1 MEYRVKILDVGDADA
16 IIIEYK
22 EKITSPW
29 ITVLI
34 DAGNVGA
41 GDKIKENLKKT
52 DGKYVINYAFCT
64 HPDKDHKGGF
74 FDLLDDK
81 SVKIQNLCLMDPCD
95 YIGIEDFAKVK
106 KQDNARI
113 KARACWNHPED
124 KSKNLID
131 IAIKKGIFQNISID
145 SYFNNI
151 PITILGPSDD
161 FYREIV
167 LGMVS
172 NFAEIN
178 DSPDTSFYDEIA
190 KVFEED
196 AKSVI
201 DKDDD
206 DSYTNGSSLILLFE
220 PSENRKFLLT
230 GDASC
235 SSLADALFNTDK
247 DFANCILKVPHHG
260 SEHNLNTELID
271 FLSPSSAVISAKG
284 SRKHPNSG
292 IVYWLSKYCNVY
304 STHKSGTLIYTSEKT
319 IHKATPLKE
328 KITEE

>member
-22 EKITSPW
+22 EKTTSSW

-34 DAGNVGA
+34 DAGNVGD
-41 GDKIKENLKKT
+41 GDKIKEYLKKT
-52 DGKYVINYAFCT
+52 NGKHVINYAFCT

-74 FDLLDDK
+74 FELLDDE
-81 SVKIQNLCLMDPCD
+81 SVEIQNLCLMDPCD

-190 KVFEED
+190 KVSEED

-304 STHKSGTLIYTSEKT
+304 STHKSGTLIYTSENT
-319 IHKATPLKE
+319 IHKAEPLKE

>member
-1 MEYRVKILDVGDADA
+1 M
-16 IIIEYK
+16 
-22 EKITSPW
+22 
-29 ITVLI
+29 
-34 DAGNVGA
+34 
-41 GDKIKENLKKT
+41 
-52 DGKYVINYAFCT
+52 
-64 HPDKDHKGGF
+64 
-74 FDLLDDK
+74 DDE
-81 SVKIQNLCLMDPCD
+81 SVKIQKLCLMDPCD
-95 YIGIEDFAKVK
+95 YMGIEDFTKVK
-106 KQDNARI
+106 NQDNARI

-131 IAIKKGIFQNISID
+131 IAIKKGIFQNISIS

-151 PITILGPSDD
+151 PITVLGPSDD
-161 FYREIV
+161 FYRQAI
-167 LGMVS
+167 LGILP

-178 DSPDTSFYDEIA
+178 DAPDTSFYDEIGEIS
-190 KVFEED
+190 EED

-206 DSYTNGSSLILLFE
+206 DSCTNESSLILLFK

-235 SSLADALFNTDK
+235 SSLADALVNTDK
-247 DFANCILKVPHHG
+247 DFTNCILKVPHHG
-260 SEHNLNTELID
+260 SKHNLNTELID

-304 STHKSGTLIYTSEKT
+304 STHKSGTLIYTSEEAV
-319 IHKATPLKE
+319 HKATPLKR
-328 KITEE
+328 KVSDV